1 MVEKVPGNFKNKFK
15 FNEIG
20 LNCTNCMV
28 EMTQNHLAI
37 CPERANLRQG
47 LDMNKLDDI
56 VIYFRRYLT
65 DIKKKESRAGSCG
78 GSAGLL
84 DDYL

>member
-1 MVEKVPGNFKNKFK
+1 MPGKKIYK

-20 LNCTNCMV
+20 LNCQNCMV
-28 EMTQNHLAI
+28 EMTQNHLAL

-47 LDMNKLDDI
+47 LDRSKLDDI
-56 VIYFRRYLT
+56 VISFKRYLT
-65 DIKKKESRAGSCG
+65 DTKKKESRAGSCG
-78 GSAGLL
+78 GLAGLL